1 MFKRYFTKRLVR
13 SISSRTGIANDPF
26 QNASKRSIQETLET
40 DPNLEGFL
48 ANDSW
53 SQTQNAEQ
61 EDDPF
66 DFSDLPQLRNLPS
79 YLENIV
85 PGQVY
90 SKDQLPSPRKDQP
103 PESIEPPNNN
113 GIESTGQSQSQL
125 QEMVR
130 DYIHYDLFQEFL
142 TFMHYGDYH
151 TQPKPTMF
159 LTDFLKSPTP
169 AVVFSKFTNPHIN
182 LALEMFI
189 YDTMPLPHQRLL
201 FYKNNSCIVIGKN
214 QNPYKEVNLKYA
226 NTTQTP
232 ILRRYSGGGTV
243 VHDQGNLNFSFMST
257 KKDFHRT
264 AFTSNIISRVN
275 ELIFKEYPMGFN
287 VDVDKIEWNSKF
299 VGLPKFRLS
308 TNGKGDIVS
317 EKDSYKI
324 SGSAFK
330 LSKGKSLHHG
340 TLLMNSDL
348 KELGKLLRVS
358 EARQKSIH
366 FTGTESIRSK
376 VKNLGIDPD
385 LFMFESLKAF
395 IEMHGHESHAIQL
408 PNAFEI
414 DGKYCHSIVVDD
426 LDQLPQ
432 PVWNYYNELKSWD
445 WNFGRTPKFEHT
457 ISHDDFACVL
467 HVNRG
472 MVTNVD
478 LSILDESSS
487 DSIHQIFSSLL
498 AAIEKEPIK
507 YQGKILS
514 KYIQDRTISDWLK
527 WEVDFGI
534 SYENVGCTSTP
545 AK

>member
-1 MFKRYFTKRLVR
+1 MFKRYSTKRLVR
-13 SISSRTGIANDPF
+13 YISSRTGIASDPF

-48 ANDSW
+48 VNDTS

-61 EDDPF
+61 ENDPF
-66 DFSDLPQLRNLPS
+66 DFSDLPQLRNIPS
-79 YLENIV
+79 FMENLE
-85 PGQVY
+85 PGQIY
-90 SKDQLPSPRKDQP
+90 SKDQLPLPSKDQP
-103 PESIEPPNNN
+103 PESKIPNNN
-113 GIESTGQSQSQL
+113 DIELTSQSETQL
-125 QEMVR
+125 QELIR
-130 DYIHYDLFQEFL
+130 DYIDYELFQEFL
-142 TFMHYGDYH
+142 TFMHYGDYYTH
-151 TQPKPTMF
+151 PKPTMS
-159 LTDFLKSPTP
+159 LTEFLKSSTP
-169 AVVFSKFTNPHIN
+169 VVVFSKFTNPYIN

-214 QNPYKEVNLKYA
+214 QNPYKEINLNYA

-275 ELIFKEYPMGFN
+275 ELIFKEHPMGFTVN
-287 VDVDKIEWNSKF
+287 VDKIEWDSKF

-408 PNAFEI
+408 PNAFES
-414 DGKYCHSIVVDD
+414 DGKYCRTIVVDD
-426 LDQLPQ
+426 LDHLPQ
-432 PVWNYYNELKSWD
+432 SVWDYYNELKSWD
-445 WNFGRTPKFEHT
+445 WNFGRTPKFQHT
-457 ISHDDFACVL
+457 ISHHDFECIL
-467 HVNRG
+467 HVNKG
-472 MVTNVD
+472 MVTSFD
-478 LSILDESSS
+478 LNILNETSS
-487 DSIHQIFSSLL
+487 DFIHQAFSSLL
-498 AAIEKEPIK
+498 TAIEKEPMK
-507 YQGKILS
+507 YQGRILS
-514 KYIQDRTISDWLK
+514 KYIQDQVISDWLK

-534 SYENVGCTSTP
+534 AYENVGCETTSG
-545 AK
+545 K